1 MRTARAR
8 PRRRPDAAVAGAVL
22 LGTLFALALLAPWLA
37 PYDPQQIA
45 GAPATRPSAQFRMGT
60 NALGQDL
67 LSHLLHG
74 GRTSL
79 LIGALT
85 AAIATALSAVMGI
98 AAGLWPRGRGVLLG
112 IIDLFLAIP
121 NVPIVVLLI
130 VFLGPGF
137 WSLVA
142 ALVLVGWAGF
152 ARIVFAQVRSTL
164 QKDYV
169 GAATAL
175 GATTARIV
183 RSGVLPEVGSILFTK
198 LLLTVRWAV
207 LMEATLGLLGL
218 ADPARVSWG
227 LVLNQA
233 FGYSLLFVTDAWIW
247 WAGPPA
253 LAIVLTSLGLMA
265 IGQDLDHWLNPHAVP
280 GSPSGE

>member
-1 MRTARAR
+1 MSAAR
-8 PRRRPDAAVAGAVL
+8 PRPGRRPVAAAMGTVLVGA
-22 LGTLFALALLAPWLA
+22 LFALALLAPWLA
-37 PYDPQQIA
+37 PYDPQRIV
-45 GAPATRPSAQFRMGT
+45 GAPASRPSAQFRMGT

-67 LSHLLHG
+67 LSHLLYG

-85 AAIATALSAVMGI
+85 AAITTVLSATMGI
-98 AAGLWPRGRGVLLG
+98 AAGLWPRGRGLLLG

-121 NVPIVVLLI
+121 NVPIVVLLV

-137 WSLVA
+137 WSLVT

-152 ARIVFAQVRSTL
+152 ARIVFAQVRGTL

-183 RSGVLPEVGSILFTK
+183 RSGVLPEVTSILFTK
-198 LLLTVRWAV
+198 FLLTVRWAV
-207 LMEATLGLLGL
+207 LLEATLGLLGL
-218 ADPARVSWG
+218 ADPGRVSWG
-227 LVLNQA
+227 LVLHQA
-233 FGYSLLFVTDAWIW
+233 FGYSLLFVTDAWVW

-265 IGQDLDHWLNPHAVP
+265 IGQDLDYWLNPHAAP
-280 GSPSGE
+280 GS